1 KPMDG
6 SAIMAM
12 ASKVKVICTFEDHV
26 LHNGFGAAVI
36 ELLHESEINTPV
48 VRIGWPDEFVEHGN
62 IPALRE
68 KHGLSHEDA
77 ISLINE
83 KLGSLPNQSQQVTEE
98 ASSKEY
104 A

>member
-1 KPMDG
+1 
-6 SAIMAM
+6 
-12 ASKVKVICTFEDHV
+12 
-26 LHNGFGAAVI
+26 
-36 ELLHESEINTPV
+36 NTPV